1 MPITDTEALTRTI
14 EHREIFHDEML
25 ALMRRIMGGEM
36 SPVMMAALLIG
47 LRVKKETIGE
57 ITAAAQVMREF
68 STKVEV
74 ADRAHLVDI
83 VGTGGDGSHTF
94 NISTCSMFVAAA
106 CGARVSKHGNRSVS
120 SKSGSADV
128 LEALGVSLSL
138 PPAAISRCIADTGI
152 GFMFAPNHHPA
163 MKNVAPVRKEL
174 GVRTIFNILGPLT
187 NPADAPNIL
196 MGVFHPD
203 LVGIQVRALQR
214 LGAEHAL
221 VVYGRDG
228 MDEVSLGAAT
238 LVGEYKDGGIREYEI
253 HPEDFGLTMASN
265 RTLKVETPAQSKAM
279 LQAVLDNEPGPA
291 RDIVLLNAGV
301 ALYAANVTATHGRR
315 RGPGARGARLGQG
328 AGKDAPVRRADQGT
342 GGGMSDI
349 LQKIVGVKREEV
361 AAAKARRDLSSVR
374 RDAESLGGQRDFV
387 GALRAKIAAGRAAV
401 IAEVKKASPSKGVL
415 REHFAPA
422 EIAASYERGGAA
434 CLSVLTDVQFFQGSV
449 DYLQQARAACALP
462 VLRKDFM
469 VDTYQVFE
477 SRAMG
482 ADCILLIAACL
493 DDALMADLEAQAL
506 ALGMAVLVEVHDGA
520 ELDRALRLKTPLV
533 GINNRNL
540 RTFEVALDTTLG
552 LLPRVPKD
560 RVLVTESGILGRS
573 DVKRM
578 RDAEVHA
585 FLVGEAFMRAADP
598 GAALA
603 SLFA

>member
-1 MPITDTEALTRTI
+1 MPLTNIEALTRTI

-25 ALMRRIMGGEM
+25 ALTRRIMSGEM
-36 SPVMMAALLIG
+36 SPVMMAAFLVG

-74 ADRAHLVDI
+74 ADRTHLVDI

-128 LEALGVSLSL
+128 LEALGVPLSL
-138 PPAAISRCIADTGI
+138 TPQAISRCIAQTGI

-238 LVGEYKDGGIREYEI
+238 LVGEFRDGGISEYEI

-265 RTLKVETPAQSKAM
+265 RALKVETPEQSKA
-279 LQAVLDNEPGPA
+279 LLLAVLGNEPGPA
-291 RDIVLLNAGV
+291 RDIVILNAGV
-301 ALYAANVTATHGRR
+301 ALYAANVATSMAHGVEL
-315 RGPGARGARLGQG
+315 AREAVANGKALARLHQF
-328 AGKDAPVRRADQGT
+328 
-342 GGGMSDI
+342 
-349 LQKIVGVKREEV
+349 V
-361 AAAKARRDLSSVR
+361 AQTKALSAA
-374 RDAESLGGQRDFV
+374 
-387 GALRAKIAAGRAAV
+387 
-401 IAEVKKASPSKGVL
+401 
-415 REHFAPA
+415 
-422 EIAASYERGGAA
+422 
-434 CLSVLTDVQFFQGSV
+434 
-449 DYLQQARAACALP
+449 
-462 VLRKDFM
+462 
-469 VDTYQVFE
+469 
-477 SRAMG
+477 
-482 ADCILLIAACL
+482 
-493 DDALMADLEAQAL
+493 
-506 ALGMAVLVEVHDGA
+506 
-520 ELDRALRLKTPLV
+520 
-533 GINNRNL
+533 
-540 RTFEVALDTTLG
+540 
-552 LLPRVPKD
+552 
-560 RVLVTESGILGRS
+560 
-573 DVKRM
+573 
-578 RDAEVHA
+578 
-585 FLVGEAFMRAADP
+585 
-598 GAALA
+598 
-603 SLFA
+603 